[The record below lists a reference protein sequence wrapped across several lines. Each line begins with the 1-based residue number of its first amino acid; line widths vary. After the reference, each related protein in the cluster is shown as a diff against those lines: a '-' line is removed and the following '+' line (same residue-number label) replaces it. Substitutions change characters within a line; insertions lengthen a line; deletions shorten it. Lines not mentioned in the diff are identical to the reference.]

1 LVIGRFIAAIQRKDA
16 KAIHALILNEEK
28 EKMGVTEQVIAS
40 SLEQMLYKQAS
51 QVKAIPLFAGS
62 ADGFRADRWYRQHNV
77 WVDARSGQPLQNLAG
92 SGQLVTM
99 VNAYRPEHGPWQVSF
114 TQFARSFLR
123 LNLTKP
129 QLQLKGTVSAAE
141 RDRAYEYERKVLK
154 QWGIANVV
162 PDPPITL
169 KKGQWIV
176 VSGVKQ
182 SSQSTRSAN

>member
-1 LVIGRFIAAIQRKDA
+1 VIGRFIAAIQRKDA
-16 KAIHALILNEEK
+16 KAIHALILDEEK
-28 EKMGVTEQVIAS
+28 RMGVTEQVIAT
-40 SLEQMLYKQAS
+40 SLAQMLYQKAT
-51 QVKAIPLFAGS
+51 QVKPIPSPAANF
-62 ADGFRADRWYRQHNV
+62 DGYRADRWYRQHHA
-77 WVDARSGQPLQNLAG
+77 WADASSGQPLQNLAK
-92 SGQLVTM
+92 SGQLITM

-129 QLQLKGTVSAAE
+129 QLQLKGIVSAAQ
-141 RDRAYEYERKVLK
+141 RNRAYEYERKVLK
-154 QWGIANVV
+154 QWGIADVV

-182 SSQSTRSAN
+182 PNQSTRSAN